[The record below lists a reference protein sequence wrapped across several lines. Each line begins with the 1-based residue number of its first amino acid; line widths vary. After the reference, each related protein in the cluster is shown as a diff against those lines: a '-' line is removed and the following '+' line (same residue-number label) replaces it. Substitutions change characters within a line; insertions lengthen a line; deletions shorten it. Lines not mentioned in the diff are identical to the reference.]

1 MKNLK
6 EKLLGEIEEFKEL
19 GDKFLKEEVS
29 VADFKKV
36 SGGMGV
42 YSERSKKEFMI
53 RLRIPSGITN
63 IEQMNWLCDIA
74 EKYEQEKFHLTTR
87 EAVQYHNLSIDKVCN
102 IMKDGIDNDIYS
114 RGGGGNYPRNVA
126 MSPLSGVDKTEA
138 FDVTPYALA
147 VNNHFLSKITTYKL
161 PRKLKVS
168 FSSSNDDLG
177 HATVADLGFLAVV
190 NDGKKYFKVY
200 MGGGLGRNPKVAIE
214 YDELIE
220 SSEVLYHVEAI
231 TNLFISEGDYENR
244 NKARI
249 RYIVERLGE
258 ERFIEVYKEHLKA
271 AKNEG
276 KLDLEVSLK
285 EHTKQGKEINIKHS
299 RLYEQKQKG
308 LYSVYFHPIGGQI
321 YVDKLRNIL
330 ESLKEIEDLEIR
342 LTMTEGIYFRNLN
355 GEEAKRVLDLTQDIG
370 GETSIEQ
377 SVSCIGVP
385 ICQVGIL
392 ESQKTLNNI
401 IAYFKEKNY
410 KKDVL
415 PRVHVSGCGNSCA
428 VHEVVGIGFTG
439 KRKRVNDNVEDVFE
453 LHINGSFEVGNARL
467 GKVYGD
473 ILALEVPEFLYQ
485 LSLLI
490 ENKSVDFYEF
500 VKNNENEL
508 IEFVEKYT
516 HL

>member
-6 EKLLGEIEEFKEL
+6 EKLLVEIEAFKEL
-19 GDKFLKEEVS
+19 GDNFLKGEVS

-63 IEQMNWLCDIA
+63 IEQMNWLCDVA
-74 EKYEQEKFHLTTR
+74 EKYELEKFHLTTR
-87 EAVQYHNLSIDKVCN
+87 EAVQYHNLSIDQVCN
-102 IMKDGIDNDIYS
+102 IMKEGIDNDIYS

-126 MSPLSGVDKTEA
+126 MSPLSGVDRSEA
-138 FDVTPYALA
+138 FDVTPYALT
-147 VNNHFLSKITTYKL
+147 VNNHFLSKITKYKL

-177 HATVADLGFLAVV
+177 HASVADLGFLAVIK
-190 NDGKKYFKVY
+190 DDKKYFKVY
-200 MGGGLGRNPKVAIE
+200 MGGGLGRNPKVGIE

-220 SSEVLYHVEAI
+220 PSEVLYHVEAI

-258 ERFIEVYKEHLKA
+258 EKFIEVYKEHLKSV
-271 AKNEG
+271 KNTE
-276 KLDLEVSLK
+276 KLDLEVILK
-285 EHTKQGKEINIKHS
+285 EYTKQGVEINIKHP

-321 YVDKLRNIL
+321 YVEELRNIL
-330 ESLKEIEDLEIR
+330 ENLKGIEDLEIR

-355 GEEAKRVLDLTQDIG
+355 GEEAKNVLELTQDLG
-370 GETSIEQ
+370 GETAIEQ

-401 IAYFKEKNY
+401 IDYFKEKNH
-410 KKDVL
+410 KNDVL
-415 PRVHVSGCGNSCA
+415 PRIHVSGCGNSCA

-439 KRKRVNDNVEDVFE
+439 KRKKVNDNVEDVFE
-453 LHINGSFEVGNARL
+453 LHINGSFEIGNARL

-473 ILALEVPEFLYQ
+473 ILALEVPEFLYE
-485 LSLLI
+485 LALLI
-490 ENKSVDFYEF
+490 ENKNIDFYEF
-500 VKNNENEL
+500 VKNNEKEL
-508 IEFVEKYT
+508 IELVKKYT
-516 HL
+516 H

>member
-6 EKLLGEIEEFKEL
+6 EKLLAEIEEFKEL
-19 GDKFLKEEVS
+19 GNKFLKEEVS

-53 RLRIPSGITN
+53 RLRIPSGITS
-63 IEQMNWLCDIA
+63 IEQVNWLCDIA
-74 EKYEQEKFHLTTR
+74 DKYNLGKFHLTTR
-87 EAVQYHNLSIDKVCN
+87 EAVQYHNLSIEQVCG
-102 IMKDGIDNDIYS
+102 IMSDGIDNDIYS

-138 FDVTPYALA
+138 FDVTQYALA

-168 FSSSNDDLG
+168 FSSSNEDLG
-177 HATVADLGFLAVV
+177 HATAADLGFLAVEK
-190 NDGKKYFKVY
+190 DGRKYFKVY
-200 MGGGLGRNPKVAIE
+200 IGGGLGRNPKLGIE

-220 SSEVLYHVEAI
+220 PRDVLYHVEAI
-231 TNLFISEGDYENR
+231 TNLFIAEGDYENR

-249 RYIVERLGE
+249 RYIVERLGHE
-258 ERFIEVYKEHLKA
+258 KFIEVYKEHLKLV
-271 AKNEG
+271 KNSEE
-276 KLDLEVSLK
+276 LALEVELK
-285 EHTKQGKEINIKHS
+285 KCTKEGKEINTKHP

-321 YVDKLRNIL
+321 YVEELRNIL
-330 ESLKEIEDLEIR
+330 NNIKEIEDLEIR

-355 GEEAKRVLDLTQDIG
+355 GEEAKKVLDLTQGLG
-370 GETSIEQ
+370 GETAIAQ

-401 IAYFKEKNY
+401 INYFNEKGY
-410 KKDVL
+410 KKDIL
-415 PRVHVSGCGNSCA
+415 PKVHISGCGNSCG
-428 VHEVVGIGFTG
+428 VHEIAGIGFTG

-453 LHINGSFEVGNARL
+453 LHINGSFAIGKARL

-473 ILALEVPEFLYQ
+473 ILASEVPEFLYE
-485 LSLLI
+485 LALLI
-490 ENKSVDFYEF
+490 EEKNIDFYEF
-500 VKNNENEL
+500 VENNENEL
-508 IEFVEKYT
+508 LEFVGKYT
-516 HL
+516 H

>member
-6 EKLLGEIEEFKEL
+6 EQLLVEIEAFKEL
-19 GDKFLKEEVS
+19 GNNFLNGEVS

-53 RLRIPSGITN
+53 RLRIRSGITN
-63 IEQMNWLCDIA
+63 IEQMNWLCDVA
-74 EKYEQEKFHLTTR
+74 EKYELEKFHLTTR
-87 EAVQYHNLSIDKVCN
+87 EAVQYHNLSIDQVCN

-126 MSPLSGVDKTEA
+126 ISPLSGVDRSEA

-177 HATVADLGFLAVV
+177 HASVADLGFLAVIK
-190 NDGKKYFKVY
+190 DDKKYFKVY

-220 SSEVLYHVEAI
+220 PSEVLYHVEAI
-231 TNLFISEGDYENR
+231 TNLFINEGDYENR

-258 ERFIEVYKEHLKA
+258 EKFIEVYKEHLKSV
-271 AKNEG
+271 KNAEE
-276 KLDLEVSLK
+276 LNLEVILK
-285 EHTKQGKEINIKHS
+285 ECTKQGVEISIKHS

-321 YVDKLRNIL
+321 YVKELRNIL
-330 ESLKEIEDLEIR
+330 ENLKGIEDLEIR

-355 GEEAKRVLDLTQDIG
+355 GEEAKRVLDLTQDLG
-370 GETSIEQ
+370 GETAIEQ

-401 IAYFKEKNY
+401 IDYFKEKNH
-410 KKDVL
+410 KNDVL

-439 KRKRVNDNVEDVFE
+439 KRKKVNDNVEDVFE
-453 LHINGSFEVGNARL
+453 LHINGSFEIGSAKL

-473 ILALEVPEFLYQ
+473 ILASEVPEFLYE
-485 LSLLI
+485 LALLI
-490 ENKSVDFYEF
+490 ENRNIDFYEF
-500 VKNNENEL
+500 VKNNESEL
-508 IEFVEKYT
+508 IEVVEKYT
-516 HL
+516 H

>member
-6 EKLLGEIEEFKEL
+6 EELLVEIEAFKEL
-19 GDKFLKEEVS
+19 GDNFLKGEVS

-63 IEQMNWLCDIA
+63 IEQMNLLCDIA
-74 EKYEQEKFHLTTR
+74 EKYELEKFHLTTR
-87 EAVQYHNLSIDKVCN
+87 EAVQYHNLSIDQVCN
-102 IMKDGIDNDIYS
+102 IMKDGIDNGIYS

-126 MSPLSGVDKTEA
+126 MSPLSGVDRSEA
-138 FDVTPYALA
+138 FDVTAYALA

-168 FSSSNDDLG
+168 FSSNNDDLG
-177 HATVADLGFLAVV
+177 HASVADLGFLAVIK
-190 NDGKKYFKVY
+190 DDKKYFKVY

-220 SSEVLYHVEAI
+220 PSEVLYHVEAI
-231 TNLFISEGDYENR
+231 TNLFINEGDYENR

-258 ERFIEVYKEHLKA
+258 EKFLEVYKEHLKSV
-271 AKNEG
+271 KNAE
-276 KLDLEVSLK
+276 KLDLEVTLK
-285 EHTKQGKEINIKHS
+285 EYIKQGSEINVKHS

-321 YVDKLRNIL
+321 YVKELRNIL
-330 ESLKEIEDLEIR
+330 ENLKAVEDLEIR

-355 GEEAKRVLDLTQDIG
+355 GEEAKKVLDLTQDLG
-370 GETSIEQ
+370 GETAIEQ

-401 IAYFKEKNY
+401 IDYFKEKNY
-410 KKDVL
+410 KNDVL

-439 KRKRVNDNVEDVFE
+439 KRKKVNDNVEDVFE
-453 LHINGSFEVGNARL
+453 LHINGSFEIGNARL

-473 ILALEVPEFLYQ
+473 ILASEVPEFLYQ
-485 LSLLI
+485 LALII
-490 ENKSVDFYEF
+490 ENKNIDFYEF
-500 VKNNENEL
+500 VKNNESEL
-508 IEFVEKYT
+508 IEIVKKYT
-516 HL
+516 H